1 MEPTVNQFQAN
12 PEDSK
17 EKEAAQ
23 ISNIVVF
30 ETAGTLLVIYGAL
43 AAENNFGLSL
53 VYFISL
59 TLFGRLSGGYFNPIC
74 TLVGFI
80 DGAISKKKTLYYI
93 GSQILASLVAGM
105 LFMPLFANSDHLP
118 YYESLPTHQVFG
130 TLMSEIAG
138 SVIFFTFIQIQ
149 TAENTKITTTQIQST
164 AFITRQ
170 QQFDNYFIGILP
182 QWAIVY
188 LILQLHLG
196 KLLNKHRLQLF
207 YGIYYGRWSQ
217 MINLLMFVMGPWIG
231 ALLAI
236 TFYWKIYTPT
246 LISKSSS

>member
-30 ETAGTLLVIYGAL
+30 ETVGTLLVIYGAL

-80 DGAISKKKTLYYI
+80 DGAITKKKTIYYI

-105 LFMPLFANSDHLP
+105 LFMPLFANSNHLP

-138 SVIFFTFIQIQ
+138 SVIFFTFVQIQ

-164 AFITRQ
+164 AFISIIYFVARQ
-170 QQFDNYFIGILP
+170 YTATMGNSLFNPAAAFG
-182 QWAIVY
+182 
-188 LILQLHLG
+188 
-196 KLLNKHRLQLF
+196 LQLF

>member
-1 MEPTVNQFQAN
+1 MEPTVNQFQVN

-17 EKEAAQ
+17 EKESAQ

-30 ETAGTLLVIYGAL
+30 ETIGTLLVIYGAL

-59 TLFGRLSGGYFNPIC
+59 ILFGRLSGGYFNPIC
-74 TLVGFI
+74 TLIGFI
-80 DGAISKKKTLYYI
+80 DGAINKKKTLTFV
-93 GSQILASLVAGM
+93 GSQILASLIAGM
-105 LFMPLFANSDHLP
+105 FIMPLFANSSNLP
-118 YYESLPTHQVFG
+118 YYESLPTHQVLG

-138 SVIFFTFIQIQ
+138 SVIFFTFVQIQ
-149 TAENTKITTTQIQST
+149 TAENTKITTTQVQSA
-164 AFITRQ
+164 AFISIIYFVARQ
-170 QQFDNYFIGILP
+170 YTATMGNSLFNPAAAFG
-182 QWAIVY
+182 
-188 LILQLHLG
+188 
-196 KLLNKHRLQLF
+196 LQLF
-207 YGIYYGRWSQ
+207 YGIYYGRWNQ

-246 LISKSSS
+246 LVSKSLN